1 MDAKIELVSVVVFKQ
16 IITILCLSILIN
28 ICLELN
34 SRKVNLLRWITIFLQ
49 KLTQHSFLE

>member
-16 IITILCLSILIN
+16 IITILCVSILIN

>member
-16 IITILCLSILIN
+16 IITILCLSILIYF
-28 ICLELN
+28 CLELN
-34 SRKVNLLRWITIFLQ
+34 SRKVNLLRWITLFLQ